1 MALFAR
7 LRPDRLERA
16 AIRWHG
22 RLEVEAQV
30 LTPVALARLPADPQ
44 AHAILKKL
52 LRQANPTH
60 LRQLS

>member
-22 RLEVEAQV
+22 RLEVQV
-30 LTPVALARLPADPQ
+30 LTPVALARLPTDPQ

-60 LRQLS
+60 LRQMS